1 MTAFHYHPDQLCGED
16 VPLTSVA
23 ERFGTPTYVYSRGAI
38 LANYRRMASGLTEIP
53 GLICY
58 SVKAN
63 SNLRILSLLREAGAG
78 FDIVSGGELARVL
91 RAGAD
96 PERVVFSGVGKTVA
110 EMDAGLAAGILM
122 FNVESAGELE
132 LLADRA
138 RARGKPAPVSVRVNP
153 DVVAATHPY
162 VSTGQIIHKFGV
174 PTDEALELYRRAAAS
189 KHMSVR
195 GVACHIGSQI
205 LEVEPFLK
213 AMDEIL
219 SVAEALRTMGSDVE
233 FLDLGGGYGIRYA
246 DEQPLAMVR
255 LMDGLAARLRG
266 TTYRLIIEPG
276 RALVG
281 DAGVLLTRVLYV
293 KRSQQK
299 NFIVV
304 DAGMN
309 DLMRPTLYG
318 SYHEIVP
325 VEQRPTERL
334 TADVVGPLCETG
346 DFLAQDREMP
356 DVRAGD
362 LLAILTVGAYGYVL
376 ASNYNT
382 RPRPAEVLVDG
393 HEVELIR
400 PRERVEDLMAGEVP

>member
-38 LANYRRMASGLTEIP
+38 LANYRRLASGLTEIP

-174 PTDEALELYRRAAAS
+174 PADEALELYRRAAAS

-219 SVAEALRTMGSDVE
+219 SVAEALRTMGTDVE

-246 DEQPLAMVR
+246 DEQPLAMER

-325 VEQRPTERL
+325 VEQRPAERL

-400 PRERVEDLMAGEVP
+400 PRERLEDLMAGEVP